1 MTVVSLLLQQRDV
14 MTDCDCDRCVPVAA
28 GEPHDSTEM
37 AIKQVEERW
46 EHLNKLLAHTQHV
59 VDRNFETKKFYSEL
73 SMLIELV
80 AGYEKWV
87 GATEKIADEAQEIS
101 RQLDQCKVRSALC
114 VFLWRRKVGSAW
126 CVFLCKYKV
135 GNAFFVFFVQV

>member
-1 MTVVSLLLQQRDV
+1 

-135 GNAFFVFFVQV
+135 GNVFFVFFVQV